1 MLAGITLE
9 ELYEIRLEEVEER
22 AAKEKEAVVKKAEE
36 KEWKLIRKLLRKN
49 WTVDAIQELTETP
62 MNKILEIQAAINET
76 VAG

>member
-22 AAKEKEAVVKKAEE
+22 AAKEKEAVVKNAEE